1 MQHLQS
7 LRMEQMRMT
16 KYTITK
22 RKVRPAWLQVGFF
35 VAGMVF
41 MAFDITRMLWD
52 NANTETREVEE

>member
-1 MQHLQS
+1 
-7 LRMEQMRMT
+7 MT
-16 KYTITK
+16 KYTITR

-41 MAFDITRMLWD
+41 IAFDITRMLWD